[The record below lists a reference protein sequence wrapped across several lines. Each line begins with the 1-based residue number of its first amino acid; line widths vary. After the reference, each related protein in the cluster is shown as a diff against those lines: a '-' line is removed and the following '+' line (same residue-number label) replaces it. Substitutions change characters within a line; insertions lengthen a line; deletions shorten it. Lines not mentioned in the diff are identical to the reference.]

1 MKKYIIFTLLSAL
14 SLPLFAQHPKD
25 LPEKKNKDVTEL
37 VSDLSATQKRKI
49 ESISKESKARV
60 DDLRKQQKSVHDS
73 IALFMDRE
81 GDQSHTLYPLFE
93 RDAALKVAIDR
104 EMYSGKVRIDEVLT
118 KEQRAAMR
126 RACAKDKPARKS
138 R

>member
-14 SLPLFAQHPKD
+14 SLPLFAQHPKEH
-25 LPEKKNKDVTEL
+25 PEKKNKDVTEL

>member
-14 SLPLFAQHPKD
+14 SLPLFAQHPKE